1 MSCSLSI
8 HSSEHRR
15 HARTITVLAA
25 ALALCGLA
33 APDLPAAAP
42 APAPAPAGDAAAG
55 QALAEQIR
63 SSVPTE
69 NSDIHGLLLIDSQ
82 AGHKEIPVECQVVI
96 HPGVADWETIYQT
109 TATNQIQAERL
120 VITHS
125 AGKPNVYLYNGEP
138 IAPAATAVPFA
149 GSDFSVGDLGLEF
162 LHWPGQ
168 TELKGEMRLGQPC
181 HVLLSTNTPQGGI
194 ARVKSFIDRESGG
207 LLIAEASDTNGA
219 LVKEFSLHGS
229 SFKKVNGQW
238 RLEKMEI
245 QNKKTGSHTVLKF
258 DMPKE

>member
-8 HSSEHRR
+8 LSSRHRR
-15 HARTITVLAA
+15 HARAITVLAA
-25 ALALCGLA
+25 ALALCGLSNPA
-33 APDLPAAAP
+33 LPAAAP
-42 APAPAPAGDAAAG
+42 AAAQAGDEAAG

-63 SSVPTE
+63 SSLPTE

-82 AGHKEIPVECQVVI
+82 AGHKEIPVECQVLI

-120 VITHS
+120 VIAHS
-125 AGKPNVYLYNGEP
+125 AGKPNVYLFNGEA

-149 GSDFSVGDLGLEF
+149 GSDFWVGDLGLEF

-168 TELKGEMRLGQPC
+168 SEMPGEMRLGQPC

-207 LLIAEASDTNGA
+207 LLIAEASDTNGV

-238 RLEKMEI
+238 HLEKMEI

-258 DMPKE
+258 DMPKD